1 MQLLRSLLQN
11 KRIQLALGIACAAIL
26 LTVMILLLLPENPPP
41 VIYTPPTTETVPE
54 ETTLPPRSP
63 NLFGPEDFVMENGVM
78 TCLTAAAILGIDV
91 SGHQG
96 DINWEAVKQDGIDF
110 VFIRVGGR
118 FARSGELYDDSFAQS
133 YYEGAKAAGLKVG
146 AYFFSQAISAEEAEE
161 EALFALQ
168 QTKDWALDLPIAFD
182 WEEMGGD
189 VRTSH
194 MDADTLTSCMT
205 AFCETI
211 RQADRQAMIYTNPS
225 YAGVGVDLKQLEGY
239 DIWLALHSLEMT
251 YPYHIRAWQYT
262 DKGSVNGINNPVDMN
277 LLFP

>member
-1 MQLLRSLLQN
+1 MQLLQSLLRD
-11 KRIQLALGIACAAIL
+11 KRIQLALGIACAAVL
-26 LTVMILLLLPENPPP
+26 LTVIILLLLPEDPPP
-41 VIYTPPTTETVPE
+41 INYTPSATESTPE
-54 ETTLPPRSP
+54 ETTPPRSP
-63 NLFGPEDFVMENGVM
+63 NLFGPEDFVMEDGVM
-78 TCLTAAAILGIDV
+78 TCLTADALLGIDV

-96 DINWEAVKQDGIDF
+96 DIDWQAVKQDGIDF

-118 FARSGELYDDSFAQS
+118 FAKSGELYDDSYAQS
-133 YYEGAKAAGLKVG
+133 YYEGAKAAGLQVG
-146 AYFFSQAISAEEAEE
+146 AYFFSQAVSMEEAEE

-168 QTKDWALDLPIAFD
+168 QTRDWALDLPIAFD
-182 WEEMGGD
+182 WEEMGDD

-194 MDADTLTSCMT
+194 MDAATLTDCMI

-225 YAGVGVDLKQLEGY
+225 YAGVGVDLKRLEGY
-239 DIWLALHSLEMT
+239 DIWLALHSPEMT

-262 DKGSVNGINNPVDMN
+262 DKGSVDGIPNPVDMN